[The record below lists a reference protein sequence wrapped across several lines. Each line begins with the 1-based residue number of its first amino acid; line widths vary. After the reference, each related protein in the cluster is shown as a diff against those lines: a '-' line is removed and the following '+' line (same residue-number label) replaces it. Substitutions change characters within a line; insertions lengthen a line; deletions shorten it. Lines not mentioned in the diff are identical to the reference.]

1 MGWPR
6 DLPAPED
13 PEFPQR
19 VVGWL
24 LDRGPADLRTSPLR
38 SQPVAL
44 AYVVQAQAEAAVG
57 GARSAYARMRTDL
70 QQVLDPAAL
79 QVAMQALEAEGA
91 RLIQVRR
98 EVDLVLEAC
107 LAGRAVGSPD
117 PA

>member
-1 MGWPR
+1 
-6 DLPAPED
+6 
-13 PEFPQR
+13 
-19 VVGWL
+19 
-24 LDRGPADLRTSPLR
+24 
-38 SQPVAL
+38 
-44 AYVVQAQAEAAVG
+44 
-57 GARSAYARMRTDL
+57 MRTDL